1 MRAIEFILEG
11 SSITYAIYVNGKP
24 VMKYHDE
31 YTLQKELAIVKNKFP
46 NRKFTVEREVCKTSE
61 IDPTNIR

>member
-11 SSITYAIYVNGKP
+11 SSVTYVIYVNGHP

-31 YTLQKELAIVKNKFP
+31 YKLQQELAIVKNKFP
-46 NRKFTVEREVCKTSE
+46 NSKFTVEREVCKTSM
-61 IDPTNIR
+61 IDPEHIR